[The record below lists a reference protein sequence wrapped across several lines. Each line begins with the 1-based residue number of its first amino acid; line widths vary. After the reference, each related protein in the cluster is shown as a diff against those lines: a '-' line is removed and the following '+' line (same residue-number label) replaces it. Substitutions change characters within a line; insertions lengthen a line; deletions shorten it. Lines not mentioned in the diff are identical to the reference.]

1 MGKRI
6 LVLGAGRSSSTL
18 IRNLLRFSSAE
29 GYSVRVGDLD
39 ESLAQSKIEGVVGE
53 GGAPVNASAFR
64 LDADDAAARKA
75 EISAADIVVSM
86 LPAFM
91 HPAVMADAIEAGC
104 HAITPSYV
112 SPEMA
117 ILGEEAASKGVM
129 LINELGL
136 DPGIDH
142 MSAMAAIDE
151 IRDAGG
157 RMTSFESYTGG
168 LVARESDDN
177 PWHYKFTWNPRNVI
191 LAGQGGS
198 ATYLKNG
205 GVELCPP
212 HRLFQEVTRVE
223 VPGRGFFEG
232 YANRDSL
239 GYADIYGLEGVDTLV
254 RGTLRGPGFCAG
266 WDVIFQLGMNRADA
280 EVKWPVGM
288 TWLQFTAAF
297 VPGCGPTSTASE
309 VAAAVTLMTGCKP
322 ETMEK
327 LEWLGLFEE
336 NPIGVKEGSPA
347 DVLQD
352 LLEKK
357 WALSETDIDL
367 IVMWH
372 RFKFIDQ
379 DGTPRVKRSWLA
391 LRGEDYLHTAMSKTV
406 GLPLALAA
414 RHIVRGDWNFSGL
427 IMPTE
432 QRIYKPLLAVLKEEG
447 VGFTE
452 DAGADAEAAEKS
464 RR

>member
-18 IRNLLRFSSAE
+18 IRNLVKFSGAE
-29 GYSVRVGDLD
+29 GFSVRVGDLD
-39 ESLAQSKIEGVVGE
+39 EALAQSKINGVKGE
-53 GGAPVNASAFR
+53 NGTETRASAFR

-75 EISAADIVVSM
+75 EIAAADIVVSM

-91 HPAVMADAIEAGC
+91 HPAVMADAIEVGC

-117 ILGEEAASKGVM
+117 ELGDAAANKGVM

-157 RMTSFESYTGG
+157 QMTSFESYTGG

-177 PWHYKFTWNPRNVI
+177 PWHYKFTWNPRNVV

-198 ATYLKNG
+198 ATYLRNG

-212 HRLFQEVTRVE
+212 HRLFQEVTPVE
-223 VPGRGFFEG
+223 VPGEGRFEG

-239 GYADIYGLEGVDTLV
+239 GYADIYGLQGVDTLV

-266 WDVIFQLGMNRADA
+266 WDALFQLGMNRADA
-280 EVKWPVGM
+280 QVSWPEGLS
-288 TWLQFTAAF
+288 WRQFTAAF
-297 VPGCGPTSTASE
+297 VPGCGPKSTAEE
-309 VAAAVTLMTGCKP
+309 VAEGVERITGCDT
-322 ETMEK
+322 ETMKK
-327 LEWLGLFEE
+327 LVWLGLFEE
-336 NPIGVKEGSPA
+336 APIGIERGSPA
-347 DVLQD
+347 DVLQK
-352 LLEKK
+352 LLETK
-357 WALSETDIDL
+357 WRLSDTDIDL

-372 RFKFIDQ
+372 RFKFIDK
-379 DGTPRVKRSWLA
+379 GGVARVLRSWLT
-391 LRGEDYLHTAMSKTV
+391 LRGEDYLHTGMSKTV

-414 RHIVRGDWNFSGL
+414 RHIARGDWNFSGL
-427 IMPTE
+427 VMPTE
-432 QRIYKPLLAVLKEEG
+432 ARVYKPLLAALAQEG
-447 VGFTE
+447 VGFSE
-452 DAGADAEAAEKS
+452 DAGAEAVKGA
-464 RR
+464 